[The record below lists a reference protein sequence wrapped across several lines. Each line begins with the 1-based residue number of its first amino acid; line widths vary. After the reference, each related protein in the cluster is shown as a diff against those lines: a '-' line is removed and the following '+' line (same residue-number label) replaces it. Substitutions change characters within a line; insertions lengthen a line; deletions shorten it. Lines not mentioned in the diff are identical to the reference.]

1 MTDNSDDCMN
11 VVETTKLRVAHADVI
26 LPELRKKVQS
36 NPGWGQKL
44 WEYFLPPSCME
55 RCSASASSLSANSS
69 GRVSSRPSAPYASR
83 AHSGSSASDRKRVS
97 VPVVPISSIFFF
109 RSIVHCR
116 EHKWDKFN
124 GSTGLDI
131 SCKFKKKQQQQQP
144 CNHNLCR
151 WHGASWFSPGASS
164 ACPSRGACPSA
175 GPPRWRK
182 NKVESL
188 PLSGPELQERNK
200 KGTDSTAMEGHEHV
214 NKFKSSQAKPV
225 LCNQLLHL

>member
-1 MTDNSDDCMN
+1 
-11 VVETTKLRVAHADVI
+11 
-26 LPELRKKVQS
+26 
-36 NPGWGQKL
+36 
-44 WEYFLPPSCME
+44 ME

-97 VPVVPISSIFFF
+97 VPVVPISSTFFF

-116 EHKWDKFN
+116 ERKWDKFN
-124 GSTGLDI
+124 GSTGLNI
-131 SCKFKKKQQQQQP
+131 SCKFKKKNNSNSLAITT
-144 CNHNLCR
+144 CVADTVHAC
-151 WHGASWFSPGASS
+151 WFSPGASS
-164 ACPSRGACPSA
+164 ACLSRGACPSA

-200 KGTDSTAMEGHEHV
+200 KELIALRWKVM
-214 NKFKSSQAKPV
+214 NM
-225 LCNQLLHL
+225 